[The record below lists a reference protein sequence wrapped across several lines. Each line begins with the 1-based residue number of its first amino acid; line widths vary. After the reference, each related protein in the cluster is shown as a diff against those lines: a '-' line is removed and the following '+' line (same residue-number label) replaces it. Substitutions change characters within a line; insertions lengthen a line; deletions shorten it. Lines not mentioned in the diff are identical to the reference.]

1 MKKATAILLV
11 LALLLSYAV
20 PVMAQDDPAGEDIV
34 EDVLAEDDYVIEEPV
49 EIIVAEPEPLDPR
62 LFIPEE
68 IRYLERDG
76 EFFISLRD
84 WAVFVE
90 LNIQWVDEL
99 DAVLVY
105 YDDAD
110 LGVVVYT
117 IDSDNAFLEDGV
129 TWVTFYLINMM
140 SIVLFPPSFPNFD
153 FDDERIDRL
162 YSHVWGGLLAA
173 PAGDPMFSLDMG
185 YGEIAA
191 GYIYH
196 LSQNLPMRTPFS
208 YTELAAAKWI
218 VEELIAMGHDPSNIE
233 VQEFCYWEINEQRLG
248 LWGGGMSWWS
258 AVSLLGNQDI
268 DQLRRDRVSQNIVLT
283 IPGQSQRTII
293 VGAHYDSPPDPGT
306 SDNASGVG
314 LLMESAKRM
323 LEQDNYYT
331 VRYVF
336 FGAEELG
343 LIGAAWNLHLMTE
356 AERDNVV
363 MMVNADVLIEGPV
376 LIYGAAAQPSA
387 QNIDRAT
394 FISQMEEMLLTQI
407 EQLID
412 SPWIEDEM
420 RWLGVD
426 TIEEAIE
433 ILLLQVE
440 WQLASFEIMP
450 DALFERQAQH
460 MRLGWDVTPVAEQVS
475 EIAANLSQTRD
486 FSLRSIPRAVAMPTD
501 SLIFLDAGFT
511 VVNLSGM
518 EYTENVPQELAEQ
531 LWRMGEGFPEY
542 GLTVTVLHTQFDCYY
557 VLQEFWPGM
566 IYDNMYAFVTF
577 LNAILSARFTG

>member
-11 LALLLSYAV
+11 LALLLSYVV
-20 PVMAQDDPAGEDIV
+20 PVMAHEDTVV
-34 EDVLAEDDYVIEEPV
+34 EDQDPVVIVVEEPV
-49 EIIVAEPEPLDPR
+49 SPMFFLPD
-62 LFIPEE
+62 E

-76 EFFISLRD
+76 QFFIALED
-84 WAVFVE
+84 WATFAD

-99 DAVLVY
+99 DAMLVY
-105 YDDAD
+105 GDDSD

-117 IDSDNAFLEDGV
+117 VDSNNAFVEDGA
-129 TWVTFYLINMM
+129 TWVALELTNTISMA
-140 SIVLFPPSFPNFD
+140 LFPPRFPFFD

-162 YSHVWGGLLAA
+162 NSHVWGELLQE
-173 PAGDPMFSLDMG
+173 PARDSMFTLYMG

-218 VEELIAMGHDPSNIE
+218 VEELLAMGHSPSNIE
-233 VQEFCYWEINEQRLG
+233 VQEFCYWEVNEYRLG
-248 LWGGGMSWWS
+248 MWGGGMSWWS
-258 AVSLLGNQDI
+258 AVSLLGDQDM

-283 IPGQSQRTII
+283 IPGQSQRTIV

-323 LEQDNYYT
+323 LEYDNYYT
-331 VRYVF
+331 IRYVF
-336 FGAEELG
+336 FGAEETG

-387 QNIDRAT
+387 ADIDRET
-394 FISQMEEMLLTQI
+394 FLSHMETMMLSQV
-407 EQLID
+407 EQLIN
-412 SPWIEDEM
+412 SPFIEDEM

-433 ILLLQVE
+433 ILMLQIE

-450 DALFERQAQH
+450 DVLFERQAQH
-460 MRLGWDVTPVAEQVS
+460 MRLGWDITPVAEQVS
-475 EIAANLSQTRD
+475 EIAASLTETRD
-486 FSLRSIPRAVAMPTD
+486 FCLRSIPRAVAMPTD
-501 SLIFLDAGFT
+501 SLIFLEAGFT

-518 EYTENVPQELAEQ
+518 EYRENISDELAQQ
-531 LWRMGEGFPEY
+531 LYRLGEGFPEY
-542 GLTVTVLHTQFDCYY
+542 GLTITILHSPLDCYY
-557 VLQEFWPGM
+557 MIQELWPGM

-577 LNAILSARFTG
+577 LNTILTARFTN

>member
-1 MKKATAILLV
+1 MKRATAIVLA
-11 LALLLSYAV
+11 LALLLSFAV
-20 PVMAQDDPAGEDIV
+20 SVMAHEDPAGEVVIDGILAG
-34 EDVLAEDDYVIEEPV
+34 EDYEFERPTVIVIEEPV
-49 EIIVAEPEPLDPR
+49 GPM
-62 LFIPEE
+62 FFMPEE
-68 IRYLERDG
+68 IRYFERDG
-76 EFFISLRD
+76 QFFIAIKD
-84 WAVFVE
+84 WAE
-90 LNIQWVDEL
+90 NIGFYTQWLDEL

-105 YDDAD
+105 GGDSE

-117 IDSDNAFLEDGV
+117 VGTPNAFVEDGV
-129 TWVTFYLINMM
+129 TWVDPNLLSTISMA
-140 SIVLFPPSFPNFD
+140 LFPPRFPMFD

-162 YSHVWGGLLAA
+162 NSHVWGELLAV
-173 PAGDPMFSLDMG
+173 PARDAMFSLDMG
-185 YGEIAA
+185 YGVIAA

-208 YTELAAAKWI
+208 YTELAAAMWI
-218 VEELIAMGHDPSNIE
+218 VEELLAMGHSPENIQ
-233 VQEFCYWEINEQRLG
+233 VQEFCYWEINEYRIG
-248 LWGGGMSWWS
+248 MWGGGMSWWS
-258 AVSLLGNQDI
+258 AMHMLGDQDI
-268 DQLRRDRVSQNIVLT
+268 DLLRRDRVSQNIVLT

-323 LEQDNYYT
+323 LEYDNYYT
-331 VRYVF
+331 ISYVF

-343 LIGAAWNLHLMTE
+343 LLGAAWNLHLMTE

-363 MMVNADVLIEGPV
+363 MMVNADVLLEGPV
-376 LIYGAAAQPSA
+376 LIYGAAAQPSGE
-387 QNIDRAT
+387 NIDREA
-394 FISQMEEMLLTQI
+394 FMLQMETMMLTQM

-412 SPWIEDEM
+412 SPFIEQEM
-420 RWLGVD
+420 TWLGVD

-433 ILLLQVE
+433 IMMLQVE

-450 DALFERQAQH
+450 DALFERQARS
-460 MRLGWDVTPVAEQVS
+460 MRLGWDITPVAQQVS
-475 EIAANLSQTRD
+475 EIAASLSQTSD

-511 VVNLSGM
+511 IVNLTGA
-518 EYTENVPQELAEQ
+518 EYRENVSDELAAQ
-531 LWRMGEGFPEY
+531 LYRLGEGFPEY
-542 GLTVTVLHTQFDCYY
+542 GLTVTILHSPLDCYY
-557 VLQEFWPGM
+557 VIQELWPGM

>member
-20 PVMAQDDPAGEDIV
+20 PVMAHEDPVYEVVFEESGVIV
-34 EDVLAEDDYVIEEPV
+34 VEAPV
-49 EIIVAEPEPLDPR
+49 GPMFFMPD
-62 LFIPEE
+62 E

-76 EFFISLRD
+76 QYFISLKD
-84 WAVFVE
+84 WAVYVG
-90 LNIQWVDEL
+90 LSTRWVDEL

-105 YDDAD
+105 GDDSD

-117 IDSDNAFLEDGV
+117 QGSNNAFVEDGT
-129 TWVTFYLINMM
+129 TWVNLDLLNTISMA
-140 SIVLFPPSFPNFD
+140 LFPPRFPMFD

-162 YSHVWGGLLAA
+162 YSHIWGELLEVYARDA
-173 PAGDPMFSLDMG
+173 MFSLEMG

-196 LSQNLPMRTPFS
+196 LSQYLPMRTAFS

-218 VEELIAMGHDPSNIE
+218 IEELLAMGHDPGNIE
-233 VQEFCYWEINEQRLG
+233 VEEFCYWEINEYMLG
-248 LWGGGMSWWS
+248 IWGGGLSWWS
-258 AVSLLGNQDI
+258 VVHMLGDQDMEL
-268 DQLRRDRVSQNIVLT
+268 LRRDRVSQNIVLT
-283 IPGQSQRTII
+283 IPGQSERTII

-323 LEQDNYYT
+323 LEYDNYYT
-331 VRYVF
+331 IRYVF
-336 FGAEELG
+336 FGAEEVG

-376 LIYGAAAQPSA
+376 TIYGAAAQPRA
-387 QNIDRAT
+387 ADMDRET
-394 FISQMEEMLLTQI
+394 FLLNMEEMMLTQI
-407 EQLID
+407 EQLIN
-412 SPWIEDEM
+412 SPFIEDEM

-426 TIEEAIE
+426 TIEETIE
-433 ILLLQVE
+433 ILMLQVE
-440 WQLASFEIMP
+440 WQVASFAIMP
-450 DALFERQAQH
+450 DALFERQVQH
-460 MRLGWDVTPVAEQVS
+460 MRMGWDITPAAERVS
-475 EIAANLSQTRD
+475 EIAASLTETRD

-511 VVNLSGM
+511 VVNLVGM
-518 EYTENVPQELAEQ
+518 EYRENISDELAQQ
-531 LWRMGEGFPEY
+531 LTRLGEGFPEY
-542 GLTVTVLHTQFDCYY
+542 GLTITILHSPLDCYY
-557 VLQEFWPGM
+557 VIQELWPGM

-577 LNAILSARFTG
+577 LNAILTARLTD

>member
-11 LALLLSYAV
+11 LALLVSYAM
-20 PVMAQDDPAGEDIV
+20 PVMAQDDPVREVI
-34 EDVLAEDDYVIEEPV
+34 IEEPALV
-49 EIIVAEPEPLDPR
+49 TAEELRVIAISEPVRPMP
-62 LFIPEE
+62 FMPEE
-68 IRYLERDG
+68 IRYFERNG
-76 EFFISLRD
+76 QMFISLRD
-84 WAVFVE
+84 WAE
-90 LNIQWVDEL
+90 LANLNVQWVNEL

-105 YDDAD
+105 GGDSD
-110 LGVVVYT
+110 LGIVVYT
-117 IDSDNAFLEDGV
+117 VDSSSAFVEDGV
-129 TWVTFYLINMM
+129 TWVAADMISTISMA
-140 SIVLFPPSFPNFD
+140 LFPPRFPMFD
-153 FDDERIDRL
+153 FDDEHVDRL
-162 YSHVWGGLLAA
+162 YSHVWGELLRT
-173 PAGDPMFSLDMG
+173 PARYSMFSLDMG

-218 VEELIAMGHDPSNIE
+218 VEELLAMGHDPSNIE
-233 VQEFCYWEINEQRLG
+233 VQEFCYWELNEYRIG

-258 AVSLLGNQDI
+258 AISMLGEKDI
-268 DQLRRDRVSQNIVLT
+268 DQLRPDRVSQNIVLT

-323 LEQDNYYT
+323 LEYDNYYT
-331 VRYVF
+331 ISYVF

-343 LIGAAWNLHLMTE
+343 LLGAAWNLHLMTE

-363 MMVNADVLIEGPV
+363 MMVNADVLLEGPV
-376 LIYGAAAQPSA
+376 LIYGAAAQPSGE
-387 QNIDRAT
+387 NIDREA
-394 FISQMEEMLLTQI
+394 FMLQMETMMLTQM

-412 SPWIEDEM
+412 SPFIEQEM
-420 RWLGVD
+420 TWLGVD

-433 ILLLQVE
+433 IMMLQVE

-450 DALFERQAQH
+450 DALFERQARS
-460 MRLGWDVTPVAEQVS
+460 MRLGWDITPVAQQVS
-475 EIAANLSQTRD
+475 EIAASLSQTSD

-511 VVNLSGM
+511 IVNLTGA
-518 EYTENVPQELAEQ
+518 EYRENVSDELAAQ
-531 LWRMGEGFPEY
+531 LYRLGEGFPEY
-542 GLTVTVLHTQFDCYY
+542 GLTVTILHSPLDCYY
-557 VLQEFWPGM
+557 VIQELWPGM